1 MIMEFFLRSLNAN
14 LLVSLFFLT
23 LLVIINISWIYLFFI
38 SVRSYL
44 RTPKITPKH
53 PFSLPPRLGI
63 SYSFKHKK
71 RSKSKI
77 GVYQPFVSI
86 IVPARNE
93 EENIERCIISL
104 LNQDYPNFEVIFVD
118 DNSTDKT
125 LKIVQGIKDEIRGS
139 REDKSL
145 STSRLKIISLTGKP
159 DRWTGKTWASEQG
172 YLHSFGNILLF
183 TDADTHYMSGD
194 ALSLTVS
201 YMQKQ
206 NLDVL
211 TGLPLIE
218 LRDFWSK
225 ISMPLW
231 SHFSILLGRNTGAMN
246 NPKSK
251 VAYLVGSFFLIR
263 KKVLKEVGTFQSVR
277 EIIQEDAELGVRIK
291 KAGFNIKIVRMNDI
305 VSALWSRDLRTIW
318 YGIARTFVPMNK
330 WQILASL
337 LTVFFM
343 ALLPFVLLPYTLS
356 LTVNTMTASGTHWM
370 IDIFNVFQQLDAKQ
384 LSLFSLYLNL
394 MSCLMLIISTAI
406 KDIKR
411 YKMKPTYSLICM
423 LGAWLIVITYITNI
437 VTLFSRQSLPW
448 RGRTLLTS

>member
-14 LLVSLFFLT
+14 LLTSLFFLT
-23 LLVIINISWIYLFFI
+23 LLAIINISWIFLFFI
-38 SVRSYL
+38 SIRSHL
-44 RTPKITPKH
+44 HTPKVT
-53 PFSLPPRLGI
+53 PRLGI
-63 SYSFKHKK
+63 FYSFKHKE
-71 RSKSKI
+71 RNKSEI

-86 IVPARNE
+86 VVPARNE

-139 REDKSL
+139 REDKSP

-159 DRWTGKTWASEQG
+159 DGWNGKTWASEQG

-183 TDADTHYMSGD
+183 TDADTYYMSGD
-194 ALSLTVS
+194 VLSLSIS

-231 SHFSILLGRNTGAMN
+231 SHFSIFLGRNTGAMN

-251 VAYLVGSFFLIR
+251 IAYLVGSFFLIR

-291 KAGFNIKIVRMNDI
+291 KAGFNIKIVRINDI

-330 WQILASL
+330 WQIFASL

-343 ALLPFVLLPYTLS
+343 ALLPFVLLPYTLL
-356 LTVNTMTASGTHWM
+356 LTVNTMTASGTNWM
-370 IDIFNVFQQLDAKQ
+370 IVQQLDAKQ
-384 LSLFSLYLNL
+384 LSLFSFYLNL
-394 MSCLMLIISTAI
+394 MSCLMIIISTAI
-406 KDIKR
+406 KDITR
-411 YKMKPTYSLICM
+411 YKVKPTYSLICM
-423 LGAWLIVITYITNI
+423 LGAWLIVLTYITNI

-448 RGRTLLTS
+448 RGRTLPTS

>member
-1 MIMEFFLRSLNAN
+1 MIMEFFLSLNAN
-14 LLVSLFFLT
+14 LLTSLFFLT
-23 LLVIINISWIYLFFI
+23 LLAIINISWIFLFFI

-44 RTPKITPKH
+44 HTPKITPKH
-53 PFSLPPRLGI
+53 PCSLPPRLGI

-71 RSKSKI
+71 RSKSEI

-86 IVPARNE
+86 VVPARNE

-159 DRWTGKTWASEQG
+159 DGWTGKTWASEQG

-183 TDADTHYMSGD
+183 TDADTYYMSGD
-194 ALSLTVS
+194 VLSLTVS

-231 SHFSILLGRNTGAMN
+231 SHFSIYLGRNTDAMN

-291 KAGFNIKIVRMNDI
+291 KAGFNIKIVRINDI

-330 WQILASL
+330 WQIFASL

-370 IDIFNVFQQLDAKQ
+370 IDIFNIFQQLDAKQ

-394 MSCLMLIISTAI
+394 ISCLMIIISTAI